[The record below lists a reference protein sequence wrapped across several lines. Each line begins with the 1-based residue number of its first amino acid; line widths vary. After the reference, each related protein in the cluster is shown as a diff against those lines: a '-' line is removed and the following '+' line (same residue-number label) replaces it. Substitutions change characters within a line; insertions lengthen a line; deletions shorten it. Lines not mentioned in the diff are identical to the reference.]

1 MPPDIVVRKDLRERV
16 WELAGSRRDAWLIA
30 AVAAVAVVAGV
41 AFFGRSATAVI
52 APPALPPP
60 AATVPEEAATPG
72 GMLAVHV
79 AGAVRR
85 PGLYELAEGERVADA
100 ITAAGGATRA
110 ADLNALNLAEPLAD
124 GVQVYVARRGET
136 TGAVPTVPD
145 PALSPGVPSAI
156 NINTADAVA
165 LEQIPGIG
173 PVRAQAI
180 IEYRTQIGSFDSI
193 DQLLEVT
200 GIGPATLESMRP
212 YVTL

>member
-1 MPPDIVVRKDLRERV
+1 MPPDIVVKKDLRERM

-30 AVAAVAVVAGV
+30 AVAAVAVVVGI

-52 APPALPPP
+52 APPALPSP
-60 AATVPEEAATPG
+60 AATAPEKAAAPAG
-72 GMLAVHV
+72 ILAVHV

-85 PGLYELAEGERVADA
+85 PGLYELAAGERVADA
-100 ITAAGGATRA
+100 IAAAGGATRA

-136 TGAVPTVPD
+136 IGAVPTAP
-145 PALSPGVPSAI
+145 PASDPGVPSAI

-180 IEYRTQIGSFDSI
+180 IEYRTQIGSFESI